1 MDPRSIWHGCQNNVT
16 GWFSPDGIYPQHL
29 KDLINCQERGS
40 DLLTTLTDLSAW
52 FCPANVLGKSLHFS
66 SAANLLPFGRRSQ
79 VAWPVAI
86 HVGLTLFRLASKC
99 KFVRCRSSAWG
110 GLKIRDYNYRHR
122 PKCRGWKTHDQP
134 VTESQSSK
142 TQSYIM

>member
-1 MDPRSIWHGCQNNVT
+1 MSAASQRPDKLPREGLRPV
-16 GWFSPDGIYPQHL
+16 D
-29 KDLINCQERGS
+29 K
-40 DLLTTLTDLSAW
+40 LTDLSAW
-52 FCPANVLGKSLHFS
+52 FGPATVLGKSLHFS

-110 GLKIRDYNYRHR
+110 GLKMRDYNYRHR

-142 TQSYIM
+142 NTVIYHVMQCNVKKDLYRADKSDKVD